1 MPVQNNPQMYSVK
14 QPSAWFWRTNF
25 TQQQILKHLE
35 ESKIS
40 GHWLVCPLGDANR
53 AIGVATFASNPDVFV
68 ADVRAKGESE
78 SDGKHHQE
86 LFAHLPRQHAPPG
99 RELMIRV
106 EGLTYTYPSGSSAA
120 VRELT
125 FDVAKGEVFGFLGPS
140 GAGKTTTQNILIG
153 LIKGWQGDVRV
164 LDRPLAEWNSDYY
177 RSIGVSFEAPNHYLK
192 LTARENLEYFRSLY
206 DGKADTV
213 EEVLAVVGLEDHI
226 DKPVGDFSKGMKN
239 RLNFAR
245 SLLHRPKLWF
255 LDEPTAGLDPVNAV
269 RIRKI
274 IRERQELGV
283 TTVVTTHDMT
293 TAEIVCDRVAFI
305 IDGQIATIDTPDALR
320 RRFGSRE
327 VEVSWKDDSSENGSH
342 DADGA
347 QRFPLDGL
355 SDNTD
360 FLDALRRPGLSTVHS
375 QEATLEDVFLQVTGR
390 SLR

>member
-1 MPVQNNPQMYSVK
+1 MPVHNRSQMYSVK
-14 QPSAWFWRTNF
+14 RPSGWFWRTDL
-25 TQQQILKHLE
+25 TQDQVLEQLE
-35 ESKIS
+35 EARID
-40 GHWLVCPLGDANR
+40 GHWLVCPLGDTSR
-53 AIGVATFASNPDVFV
+53 AISVAAFASNPNVFASDVP
-68 ADVRAKGESE
+68 AKEQSNSG
-78 SDGKHHQE
+78 DNHRRD
-86 LFAHLPRQHAPPG
+86 LYANLPRQHAPPG
-99 RELMIRV
+99 RELMISV

-120 VRELT
+120 VRDMT

-153 LIKGWQGDVRV
+153 LNKGWQGDVRV
-164 LDRPLAEWNSDYY
+164 LDRPLAAWNADYY
-177 RSIGVSFEAPNHYLK
+177 RSIGVSFEAPNHYLR

-206 DGKADTV
+206 DDNADTV
-213 EEVLAVVGLEDHI
+213 EEVLSVVDLEDHI
-226 DKPVGDFSKGMKN
+226 DKAVGDFSKGMKN
-239 RLNFAR
+239 RLNFVR

-269 RIRKI
+269 RIREI
-274 IRERQELGV
+274 IRQRQELGV

-320 RRFGSRE
+320 RRFGNRE
-327 VEVSWKDDSSENGSH
+327 VEVSWKDDGSENDSH
-342 DADGA
+342 DAGGA

-355 SDNTD
+355 AENTA
-360 FLDALRRPGLSTVHS
+360 FLDALRHPGLSTVHS

>member
-1 MPVQNNPQMYSVK
+1 MPVHNGPQMYSMK
-14 QPSAWFWRTNF
+14 RPSGWFWRTNL
-25 TQQQILKHLE
+25 TREQVLQDLK
-35 ESKIS
+35 ESRIDS
-40 GHWLVCPLGDANR
+40 NWLVCPLGAAHR
-53 AIGVATFASNPDVFV
+53 AVSVATFASTPNVF
-68 ADVRAKGESE
+68 DDSVRTTEASSSG
-78 SDGKHHQE
+78 DQHHPE
-86 LFAHLPRQHAPPG
+86 MFANLPRQHAPHG
-99 RELMIRV
+99 RELMISV
-106 EGLTYTYPSGSSAA
+106 ESLTYTYPSGSSAA
-120 VRELT
+120 VRNMT

-153 LIKGWQGDVRV
+153 LNKGWLGDVRV
-164 LDRPLAEWNSDYY
+164 LNRPLAEWNSDYY
-177 RSIGVSFEAPNHYLK
+177 RSIGVSFEAPNHYLT

-226 DKPVGDFSKGMKN
+226 DKAVGEFSKGMKN

-269 RIRKI
+269 RIREI
-274 IRERQELGV
+274 IRQRQELGV

-305 IDGQIATIDTPDALR
+305 IDGQIAAIDTPDALR

-327 VEVSWKDDSSENGSH
+327 VEVSWNDDGSENGSH
-342 DADGA
+342 SPDGTK
-347 QRFPLDGL
+347 RFPLDGL
-355 SDNTD
+355 ADNAA
-360 FLDALRRPGLSTVHS
+360 FLDALRHPGLSTVHS

>member
-1 MPVQNNPQMYSVK
+1 MYSVK

-25 TQQQILKHLE
+25 TREQVLKQLE
-35 ESKIS
+35 ESKTS

-53 AIGVATFASNPDVFV
+53 AISVATFASNPNVFETD
-68 ADVRAKGESE
+68 ARTKGGSE
-78 SDGKHHQE
+78 SGGKHHQE
-86 LFAHLPRQHAPPG
+86 LYANLPRQHAPPG
-99 RELMIRV
+99 RELMICV

-164 LDRPLAEWNSDYY
+164 LDRPLAEWNADYY

-206 DGKADTV
+206 DGNADTV
-213 EEVLAVVGLEDHI
+213 EEVLAIVGLEDHI
-226 DKPVGDFSKGMKN
+226 DKAVGEFSKGMKN

-269 RIRKI
+269 RIREI
-274 IRERQELGV
+274 IRQRQELGV

-305 IDGQIATIDTPDALR
+305 IDGQIAAIDTPDALR

-327 VEVSWKDDSSENGSH
+327 VELRWEDDGGENGSH
-342 DADGA
+342 DVDGA

-355 SDNTD
+355 SDNAD